1 MWFSG
6 SLWSVDVLGVV
17 PVSLCIPSCRALIV
31 LALQHI
37 NILSLSNYRKKCEL
51 LIIFM
56 STNTKFL
63 SGLWFC
69 LSDFLFSDPK
79 STNYTYRNCN
89 GSNFNIKYM

>member
-31 LALQHI
+31 FALQHI
-37 NILSLSNYRKKCEL
+37 NILSLSNYKKNEL

-56 STNTKFL
+56 STNIKFCQVRGFVHQIFYSQIRKL
-63 SGLWFC
+63 QIIPTEIAMALI
-69 LSDFLFSDPK
+69 L
-79 STNYTYRNCN
+79 
-89 GSNFNIKYM
+89 I